1 MELKQESTVAPLKLE
16 DLNSRRSPSPVRK
29 TAKTAKHAPKTL
41 LDEQIPTDTE
51 LKAQERNLA
60 KKKRQMAL
68 LEEQLK
74 VEERLRTMRIKK
86 EADKSVSVKKP
97 STSREKEKN
106 PATTA
111 RSKHSKQNL
120 TQKKMTSRVQEKPK
134 DDVLN
139 NSMNISFKQQDT
151 ATLLEQLT
159 SLESALKHR
168 QHKLLTK

>member
-74 VEERLRTMRIKK
+74 VWKVYFFMFQKLFLGRGE
-86 EADKSVSVKKP
+86 
-97 STSREKEKN
+97 TSDN
-106 PATTA
+106 A
-111 RSKHSKQNL
+111 N
-120 TQKKMTSRVQEKPK
+120 
-134 DDVLN
+134 
-139 NSMNISFKQQDT
+139 
-151 ATLLEQLT
+151 
-159 SLESALKHR
+159 
-168 QHKLLTK
+168 